1 MTVLKIEKLN
11 DNQIRCT
18 LTSADLA
25 NRKIKL
31 SELAYGTEKAR
42 NLFQDMMVEANAQFG
57 FNYDNAPLMVEAI
70 PVAPDS
76 IVLIITKV
84 DDPQELDTRFS
95 KFAPSSDDENAEPVQ
110 YSGADDIIDLFQ
122 KLYEARAKAAD
133 RKKTADT
140 EKSPETPTEESPE
153 ASAPVDLVRAFQFY
167 TLDEVIASAGA
178 LNHFF
183 SGKISLYKVE
193 PQNCYQLIL
202 HQSGCSPEDFN
213 KICTILSEYGR
224 QKAFSGIGEAAL
236 MEHSEVLIRDT
247 ALQQLSGLA

>member
-1 MTVLKIEKLN
+1 MKIEKLN

-42 NLFQDMMVEANAQFG
+42 NLFQDMMVEANEQFG

-95 KFAPSSDDENAEPVQ
+95 KFAPSSDEGDSQAPVQ

-122 KLYEARAKAAD
+122 KIYEARTKAEQKKKLLPQ
-133 RKKTADT
+133 RK
-140 EKSPETPTEESPE
+140 
-153 ASAPVDLVRAFQFY
+153 
-167 TLDEVIASAGA
+167 TLRK
-178 LNHFF
+178 L
-183 SGKISLYKVE
+183 
-193 PQNCYQLIL
+193 PQRMPLW
-202 HQSGCSPEDFN
+202 
-213 KICTILSEYGR
+213 ILSVPSV
-224 QKAFSGIGEAAL
+224 F
-236 MEHSEVLIRDT
+236 IRWT
-247 ALQQLSGLA
+247 KSSLQQTH

>member
-1 MTVLKIEKLN
+1 MKIEKLN

-18 LTSADLA
+18 LTSTDLA

-42 NLFQDMMVEANAQFG
+42 NLFQDMMVEANEQFG

-70 PVAPDS
+70 PVSPDS

-95 KFAPSSDDENAEPVQ
+95 KFAPSSEEDAAEPVQ

-122 KLYEARAKAAD
+122 KLYDAKTKAAD
-133 RKKTADT
+133 KKQETADEKTA
-140 EKSPETPTEESPE
+140 EPFKE
-153 ASAPVDLVRAFQFY
+153 ANAERKAPVDLVRSFLFRS
-167 TLDEVIASAGA
+167 LDEVIASAGA
-178 LNHFF
+178 LNHYF
-183 SGKISLYKVE
+183 SGKNTLYKIE
-193 PQNCYQLIL
+193 PQNYYQLIL

-213 KICTILSEYGR
+213 KVCNILSEYGR
-224 QKAFSGIGEAAL
+224 QKPFSGIGEANLA
-236 MEHSEVLIRDT
+236 EHSEVLIRDA
-247 ALQQLSGLA
+247 ALQQLAELA

>member
-1 MTVLKIEKLN
+1 MKIEKLN

-42 NLFQDMMVEANAQFG
+42 NLFQDMMAEANEQFG

-70 PVAPDS
+70 PVSPDS

-95 KFAPSSDDENAEPVQ
+95 RFAPSNDESDSGETIR
-110 YSGADDIIDLFQ
+110 YTGADDIIDLIQ
-122 KLYEARAKAAD
+122 KLCESKEKAD
-133 RKKTADT
+133 GK
-140 EKSPETPTEESPE
+140 EKSGPEDSNTS
-153 ASAPVDLVRAFQFY
+153 SGQNNSISVDLVRSFRFHS
-167 TLDEVIASAGA
+167 LDEIISSAHA
-178 LNHFF
+178 LNHCF
-183 SGKISLYKVE
+183 SGKNSLYRMKK
-193 PQNCYQLIL
+193 QNCYQLVI

-213 KICTILSEYGR
+213 KICNILSEYGQ
-224 QKAFSGIGEAAL
+224 QKSFTAPAEAVLA
-236 MEHSEVLIRDT
+236 EHSELLIRDL
-247 ALQQLSGLA
+247 ALQQLAELKKSD

>member
-1 MTVLKIEKLN
+1 MKIEKLN

-42 NLFQDMMVEANAQFG
+42 NLFQDMMVEANEQFG

-95 KFAPSSDDENAEPVQ
+95 KFAPSSDEGDSQAPVQ

-122 KLYEARAKAAD
+122 KIYEARTKAEQKKKAASQ
-133 RKKTADT
+133 RKTLRSSRKGCPCDLSVPSVFIRWT
-140 EKSPETPTEESPE
+140 KSS
-153 ASAPVDLVRAFQFY
+153 
-167 TLDEVIASAGA
+167 
-178 LNHFF
+178 
-183 SGKISLYKVE
+183 
-193 PQNCYQLIL
+193 
-202 HQSGCSPEDFN
+202 
-213 KICTILSEYGR
+213 
-224 QKAFSGIGEAAL
+224 
-236 MEHSEVLIRDT
+236 
-247 ALQQLSGLA
+247 LQQTH

>member
-1 MTVLKIEKLN
+1 MKIEKLN

-42 NLFQDMMVEANAQFG
+42 NLFQDMMVEANEQFG

-95 KFAPSSDDENAEPVQ
+95 KFAPSSDEGDSQAPVQ

-122 KLYEARAKAAD
+122 KIYEARTKSCFRRERRCGSSRKGCPCGSCPYLPFSFAGRSHLFSKRTESLFL
-133 RKKTADT
+133 RKK
-140 EKSPETPTEESPE
+140 
-153 ASAPVDLVRAFQFY
+153 
-167 TLDEVIASAGA
+167 
-178 LNHFF
+178 F
-183 SGKISLYKVE
+183 SV
-193 PQNCYQLIL
+193 Q
-202 HQSGCSPEDFN
+202 D
-213 KICTILSEYGR
+213 
-224 QKAFSGIGEAAL
+224 
-236 MEHSEVLIRDT
+236 
-247 ALQQLSGLA
+247 

>member
-1 MTVLKIEKLN
+1 MKIEKLN

-42 NLFQDMMVEANAQFG
+42 NLFQDMMVEANEQFG
-57 FNYDNAPLMVEAI
+57 FNYANAPLMVEAI

-95 KFAPSSDDENAEPVQ
+95 KFAPSSDEGDSQAPVQ

-122 KLYEARAKAAD
+122 KIYEARTKAEQKKKSASAEKDAAEDSAKD
-133 RKKTADT
+133 
-140 EKSPETPTEESPE
+140 
-153 ASAPVDLVRAFQFY
+153 APVDLVRTFRFHS
-167 TLDEVIASAGA
+167 LDEVISSANA
-178 LNHFF
+178 LNHYF
-183 SGKISLYKVE
+183 SGKNSLYKME
-193 PQNCYQLIL
+193 PQNEYQLVL

-213 KICTILSEYGR
+213 KICNILSEYGH
-224 QKAFSGIGEAAL
+224 QKAFSGIGEAYLA
-236 MEHSEVLIRDT
+236 EHSEVLIRDT
-247 ALQQLSGLA
+247 ALQQLAELA

>member
-1 MTVLKIEKLN
+1 MKIEKLN

-95 KFAPSSDDENAEPVQ
+95 KFAPSSDEDTTEPVQ

-122 KLYEARAKAAD
+122 KIYEARAKAAE
-133 RKKTADT
+133 KKKAAADKNT
-140 EKSPETPTEESPE
+140 EVSED
-153 ASAPVDLVRAFQFY
+153 ASDEKNTPVDLVRSFRFY
-167 TLDEVIASAGA
+167 SLDEVIASAGA
-178 LNHFF
+178 LHHYF
-183 SGKISLYKVE
+183 SGKNSLYKIE
-193 PQNCYQLIL
+193 SQNCYQLIL

-213 KICTILSEYGR
+213 KVCNILSEYGH
-224 QKAFSGIGEAAL
+224 QKAFSGIGEANL
-236 MEHSEVLIRDT
+236 MEHNEILIRDN
-247 ALQQLSGLA
+247 ALQQLAELA

>member
-1 MTVLKIEKLN
+1 MKIEKLN

-42 NLFQDMMVEANAQFG
+42 NLFQDMMVEANEQFG

-95 KFAPSSDDENAEPVQ
+95 KFAPSSDEGDSQAPVQ

-122 KLYEARAKAAD
+122 KIYEARTKAEQKKKAAS
-133 RKKTADT
+133 A
-140 EKSPETPTEESPE
+140 EKDSAE
-153 ASAPVDLVRAFQFY
+153 APAKDAPVDLVRTFRFHL
-167 TLDEVIASAGA
+167 LDEVISSANA
-178 LNHFF
+178 LNHYF
-183 SGKISLYKVE
+183 SGKNSLYKIE
-193 PQNCYQLIL
+193 PQNEYQLVL

-213 KICTILSEYGR
+213 KICNILSEYGQ
-224 QKAFSGIGEAAL
+224 QKAFSGIGEAYLA
-236 MEHSEVLIRDT
+236 EHSEVLVRDT
-247 ALQQLSGLA
+247 ALQQLAELA